1 MPRLWGVSHPS
12 GIREADQNCDRSS
25 NAQLSMKPYKISSK
39 KTTEDRK
46 YGFRDITTIANESEE
61 AIMTPNHK

>member
-1 MPRLWGVSHPS
+1 
-12 GIREADQNCDRSS
+12 
-25 NAQLSMKPYKISSK
+25 MKPYKISSK

-61 AIMTPNHK
+61 AIVTPSSK